1 MVSIAYKWLMV
12 VSVFLYHNSILK
24 NALPFLHPLFISVT
38 EIEHNQKEKTVEIS
52 CKIFTDDFEKTL
64 RKNTKEKVDLLN
76 PALKSQMEKLVN
88 SYIQKH
94 LIVEIDSRKVVM
106 KFLGYEQQEE
116 GITSY
121 FQVDNISSIKK
132 MKVFNNL
139 LYEFNVQQM
148 GIIHAIVNGNR
159 KSSKLANP
167 EADAS
172 FEW

>member
-1 MVSIAYKWLMV
+1 MV
-12 VSVFLYHNSILK
+12 VSVLVYNNSSFK
-24 NALPFLHPLFISVT
+24 NAVSFPHPLFISVT
-38 EIEHNQKEKTVEIS
+38 EIEYNQKEKTVEIS

-88 SYIQKH
+88 SYIQTH
-94 LIVEIDSRKVVM
+94 LIVQIDSRKVGM

-121 FQVDNISSIKK
+121 FQVDNISSVKK
-132 MKVFNNL
+132 IQVFNNL

-148 GIIHAIVNGNR
+148 GIVHAIVNGNR
-159 KSSKLANP
+159 KSSKLSNP
-167 EADAS
+167 EANAL

>member
-1 MVSIAYKWLMV
+1 MV
-12 VSVFLYHNSILK
+12 VSVLIYNNSSLK
-24 NALPFLHPLFISVT
+24 NVLPFPHPLFISVT
-38 EIEHNQKEKTVEIS
+38 EMEHNQKDKIVEIS

-64 RKNTKEKVDLLN
+64 RMNTKQKVDLLN

-88 SYIQKH
+88 SYIQNH
-94 LIVEIDSRKVVM
+94 LIVQIDSRKVAM

-132 MKVFNNL
+132 IQVFNNL
-139 LYEFNVQQM
+139 LYEFNIQQM

-167 EADAS
+167 EANAL

>member
-1 MVSIAYKWLMV
+1 MV
-12 VSVFLYHNSILK
+12 VSVLIYNNSSLK
-24 NALPFLHPLFISVT
+24 NVLPFPHPLFISVT
-38 EIEHNQKEKTVEIS
+38 EMEHNQKDKIVEIS

-64 RKNTKEKVDLLN
+64 RMNTKEKVDLLN

-88 SYIQKH
+88 SYIQNH
-94 LIVEIDSRKVVM
+94 LIVQIDSRKVAM

-132 MKVFNNL
+132 IQVFNNL
-139 LYEFNVQQM
+139 LYEFNIQQM

-167 EADAS
+167 EANAL

>member
-12 VSVFLYHNSILK
+12 VSVLIYNNSSLK
-24 NALPFLHPLFISVT
+24 NVLSIAHPLFISVT
-38 EIEHNQKEKTVEIS
+38 EMEHNQKDKIVEIS

-64 RKNTKEKVDLLN
+64 RMNTKEKVDLLN

-88 SYIQKH
+88 SYIQNH
-94 LIVEIDSRKVVM
+94 LIVQIDSRKVAM

-132 MKVFNNL
+132 IQVSNSL
-139 LYEFNVQQM
+139 LYEFNIQQM

-167 EADAS
+167 EANAL

>member
-1 MVSIAYKWLMV
+1 MV
-12 VSVFLYHNSILK
+12 VSVLVYYNSSLR
-24 NALPFLHPLFISVT
+24 NAISFLHPLFISVT

-76 PALKSQMEKLVN
+76 PALKNQMEKLVD
-88 SYIQKH
+88 SYIQNH
-94 LIVEIDSRKVVM
+94 LIVQIDSRKVGM
-106 KFLGYEQQEE
+106 KFLGYEQQDE

-121 FQVDNISSIKK
+121 FQVDNISTIKK
-132 MKVFNNL
+132 IQVFNNL
-139 LYEFNVQQM
+139 LYEFNIQQM
-148 GIIHAIVNGNR
+148 GIIHAVVNGNR

-167 EADAS
+167 EAKAS

>member
-1 MVSIAYKWLMV
+1 MVSIAYKWLLV
-12 VSVFLYHNSILK
+12 VSILVYHNSNFK
-24 NALPFLHPLFISVT
+24 NNGPVPHPLFISVT
-38 EIEHNQKEKTVEIS
+38 EIEHNQKQKTVEIS

-64 RKNTKEKVDLLN
+64 RMNTKEKVDLLN

-94 LIVEIDSRKVVM
+94 LIVQIDSRQVAM
-106 KFLGYEQQEE
+106 NFLGYEQQEE

-121 FQVDNISSIKK
+121 FQVENIASIKK
-132 MKVFNNL
+132 IQVFNNL

-148 GIIHAIVNGNR
+148 GIIHAIVNGTR
-159 KSSKLANP
+159 KSSKLNNPQAN
-167 EADAS
+167 AL

>member
-12 VSVFLYHNSILK
+12 ISFILYNNSNFK
-24 NALPFLHPLFISVT
+24 NADLIPHPLFISVT

-64 RKNTKEKVDLLN
+64 RMNTKEKVDLLN
-76 PALKSQMEKLVN
+76 PAIKSLMEKLVN
-88 SYIQKH
+88 GYIQKH
-94 LIVEIDSRKVVM
+94 LIVQIDSRKVAM
-106 KFLGYEQQEE
+106 KFIGYEQQEE

-121 FQVDNISSIKK
+121 FQVDNIAKIKK
-132 MKVFNNL
+132 IQVFNNL
-139 LYEFNVQQM
+139 LYEFNIQQM

-159 KSSKLANP
+159 KSSKLNNP
-167 EADAS
+167 EANAL

>member
-1 MVSIAYKWLMV
+1 MV
-12 VSVFLYHNSILK
+12 VSVLFYNNSHIK
-24 NALPFLHPLFISVT
+24 NVLTSPHPLFISVS

-64 RKNTKEKVDLLN
+64 RMNSKEKVDLLN

-94 LIVEIDSRKVVM
+94 LIVEIDSRKAAM

-139 LYEFNVQQM
+139 LYEFSVQQL

-167 EADAS
+167 EAEAS

>member
-12 VSVFLYHNSILK
+12 VSVLIYNNSSLK
-24 NALPFLHPLFISVT
+24 NVLPFPHPLFISVT
-38 EIEHNQKEKTVEIS
+38 EMEHNQKDKIVEIS

-64 RKNTKEKVDLLN
+64 RMNTKEKVDLLN

-88 SYIQKH
+88 SYIQNH
-94 LIVEIDSRKVVM
+94 LIVQIDSRKVAM

-132 MKVFNNL
+132 IQVSNSL
-139 LYEFNVQQM
+139 LYEFNIQQM

-167 EADAS
+167 EANAL

>member
-12 VSVFLYHNSILK
+12 VSVLIYNNSSLK
-24 NALPFLHPLFISVT
+24 NVLPFPHPLFISVT
-38 EIEHNQKEKTVEIS
+38 EMEHNQKDKIVEIS

-64 RKNTKEKVDLLN
+64 RMNTKEKVDLLN

-88 SYIQKH
+88 SYIQNH
-94 LIVEIDSRKVVM
+94 LIVQIDSRKVAM

-116 GITSY
+116 GIKSY

-132 MKVFNNL
+132 IQVFNNL
-139 LYEFNVQQM
+139 LYEFNIQQM

-167 EADAS
+167 EANAL

>member
-1 MVSIAYKWLMV
+1 MV
-12 VSVFLYHNSILK
+12 VSVLIYNNSSLK
-24 NALPFLHPLFISVT
+24 NVLPSPHPLFISVT
-38 EIEHNQKEKTVEIS
+38 EMEHNQKDKIVEIS

-64 RKNTKEKVDLLN
+64 RMNTKEKVDLLN

-88 SYIQKH
+88 SYIQNH
-94 LIVEIDSRKVVM
+94 LIVQIDSRKVAM

-132 MKVFNNL
+132 IQVFNNL
-139 LYEFNVQQM
+139 LYEFNIQQM

-167 EADAS
+167 EANAL

>member
-1 MVSIAYKWLMV
+1 MV
-12 VSVFLYHNSILK
+12 VSVLIYNNSSLK
-24 NALPFLHPLFISVT
+24 NVLPFPHPLFISVT
-38 EIEHNQKEKTVEIS
+38 EMEHNQKDKIVEIS

-64 RKNTKEKVDLLN
+64 RMNTKEKVDLLN
-76 PALKSQMEKLVN
+76 PVLKSQMEKLVN
-88 SYIQKH
+88 SYIQNH
-94 LIVEIDSRKVVM
+94 LIVQIDSRKVAM

-132 MKVFNNL
+132 IQVFNNL
-139 LYEFNVQQM
+139 LYEFNIQQM

-167 EADAS
+167 EANAL

>member
-12 VSVFLYHNSILK
+12 VSVLIYNNSSLK
-24 NALPFLHPLFISVT
+24 NVLPFPHPLFISVT
-38 EIEHNQKEKTVEIS
+38 EMEHNQKDKIVEIS

-64 RKNTKEKVDLLN
+64 RMHTKEKVDLLN

-88 SYIQKH
+88 SYIQNH
-94 LIVEIDSRKVVM
+94 LIVQIDSRKVAM

-132 MKVFNNL
+132 IQVFNNL
-139 LYEFNVQQM
+139 LYEFNIQQM

-167 EADAS
+167 EANAL

>member
-12 VSVFLYHNSILK
+12 VSVLVSYNRNFK
-24 NALPFLHPLFISVT
+24 NAGAVLHPLFISVT
-38 EIEHNQKEKTVEIS
+38 EIEHNKKEKTVEIS

-64 RKNTKEKVDLLN
+64 RMNNKQKVDLLN

-88 SYIQKH
+88 NYIQQH
-94 LIVEIDSRKVVM
+94 LIVQIDSRQVAM

-121 FQVDNISSIKK
+121 FQIDNIASIKK
-132 MKVFNNL
+132 IQVFNNL

-159 KSSKLANP
+159 KSSKLNNP
-167 EADAS
+167 EANAL